1 MSARGGRPLRRQIE
15 AALSGEADPLGA
27 DGLGLPDEPDDGS
40 DPDEFAVPGD
50 AGAPAAPVRRGK
62 RGQER
67 HVDEQVREAYM
78 AARAEAEESGRLAA
92 AAAAAGAAAT
102 GTPDAAASGTA
113 GRGAMPNARRLPDLR
128 VLPPL
133 LHGSGAFA
141 ALRQRLGAADAPL
154 TGGGR
159 HASVGA
165 VPHGAKTFLAAAL
178 TTADGPAAG
187 ERLCWIARDAEIGDR
202 VAEELQAWLGDP
214 DAVAVLEPRT
224 SLAYERSELVRDE
237 TAARVAALAAW
248 TGGRARVLVASVQ
261 ALLQHTLDPAEVPTD
276 PARLRVGSRIGQEQ
290 LLRRLLGLGY
300 EPVLEVAGRGEFAR
314 RGGLVDVFPPAAPLP
329 IRIELFGDEIDSMR
343 VFDPTDQRSL
353 RAVEELVLLPAS
365 EFLVPPG
372 GAAEIRERLARLRG
386 GGHSTSVPPAAPT
399 ASTPAGRATS
409 KLSDRLAADLERF
422 EEGIRVGTGE
432 LGAHSGRVHD
442 LAASARALETGDAA
456 EVWAPILCPT
466 TGLDHVPPGTLL
478 VLDEPG
484 EIADSAEFLW
494 RQAKERRD
502 ELIASGDLPGAWP
515 EAYLPPREWKSRLLK
530 ARTLEIT
537 WESEAAVPTGG
548 GTPMGDLFGW
558 HEPALPPAR
567 TARLAGTIQA
577 WTAEGDRVVLASD
590 QAARLAELLTEQDLP
605 TAVVDRI
612 VAAPE
617 RGTRV
622 LVGRSLNGGFAGGPD
637 GLVLVTDRELFGA
650 VRVRRPKALRRV
662 VPRDVLERLTSGDL
676 VVHVDHGIARY
687 ERMLRRGIAG
697 EERDY
702 LELSFHG
709 TDKIFLPVEQ
719 INRISRYS
727 GGENPEL
734 SRLGGAEWLRTKQ
747 RVKRAVTDLAKE
759 LLEIYA
765 ARASAP
771 GFAYA
776 PDTPWQQE
784 MEASFPYEETL
795 DQLRATAEVKL
806 DMEAGRP
813 MDRLVV
819 GDVGYGKTEVALR
832 GAFKALQGGKQV
844 AVLVPTTVL
853 AAQHFATFS
862 QRFAAFPI
870 TVRLLSRYVPGPEQ
884 ARTVDGLAAGS
895 VDIVIGTHRL
905 LSKDVR
911 FNDLGMV
918 IVDEEQRFGVAAKE
932 RLKKLRREVDV
943 LTLSATPIPRTLNLA
958 LAGVRDLSLIE
969 TPPEDRLPIQTRVA
983 EASAGLV
990 RDAILRELDRGG
1002 QVFFV
1007 HNRVE
1012 TIEAQA
1018 EQLRQMLGGVRIAVG
1033 HGQMPEGRLEKVMIA
1048 FAAGETEVLVC
1059 TTIIESGLDIPNANT
1074 IIIDRA
1080 DTLGLAQLYQ
1090 LRGRVGRSSRRA
1102 YAYLLYR
1109 RREKLSDV
1117 ARKRLQ
1123 AIFNASELGAGFQI
1137 ALSDLEIR
1145 GAGNILGAEQH
1156 GHVAAVGFDLYTRLL
1171 AEAVEEQKAEF
1182 EGRAPV
1188 IERPGAVVDLPI
1200 DAHLPDDYVPDTAQ
1214 KLELYRRL
1222 GRVRAAGEL
1231 AAFRQELADRFGPP
1245 PQPVLRLL
1253 EVVELRMTA
1262 ESAGLASI
1270 SREEGELVIRF
1281 GTLSRAAAMRA
1292 LAPMG
1297 RDVVRFGT
1305 NQARIRLPR
1314 DPARAWAIAQ
1324 SAVARILPV
1333 AREQAEQR
1341 ERAAAAQGFGAPR

>member
-1 MSARGGRPLRRQIE
+1 MSVRGGRPLRRQIE

-27 DGLGLPDEPDDGS
+27 DGLGLPDRASPAGPD
-40 DPDEFAVPGD
+40 DEFAVAD
-50 AGAPAAPVRRGK
+50 DGASAPMRRGK
-62 RGQER
+62 RGHER
-67 HVDEQVREAYM
+67 HVDEEIRVAYQAAQ
-78 AARAEAEESGRLAA
+78 AARDVANR
-92 AAAAAGAAAT
+92 AAAAAGSGSGAT
-102 GTPDAAASGTA
+102 
-113 GRGAMPNARRLPDLR
+113 ARKLPDLR

-133 LHGSGAFA
+133 LHSSGAFA
-141 ALRQRLGAADAPL
+141 TLRERLGAENAPL
-154 TGGGR
+154 PGGGR
-159 HASVGA
+159 HASLA
-165 VPHGAKTFLAAAL
+165 SVPHGAKSFLAAAL
-178 TTADGPAAG
+178 AVGDSAGPAEIPAPGVPGAAAGRPVAPVVG
-187 ERLCWIARDAEIGDR
+187 ERLCWVARDAEIGDR

-214 DAVAVLEPRT
+214 DAVTVLEPRT
-224 SLAYERSELVRDE
+224 ALAYERSELVRDE

-248 TGGRARVLVASVQ
+248 RSGRARVLVASVQ
-261 ALLQHTLDPAEVPTD
+261 ALLQHTLDPQEVPSE
-276 PARLRVGSRIGQEQ
+276 PRRLKVGTRLHQDA
-290 LLRRLLGLGY
+290 LLRDLLALGY
-300 EPVLEVAGRGEFAR
+300 DPVLEVAGRGEFAR
-314 RGGLVDVFPPAAPLP
+314 RGGLVDVFPSASPLP
-329 IRIELFGDEIDSMR
+329 IRVELFGDEIDSMR
-343 VFDPTDQRSL
+343 AFDPTDQRSL
-353 RAVEELVLLPAS
+353 HAVDEVVLLPAS

-372 GAAEIRERLARLRG
+372 GMAEIRDR
-386 GGHSTSVPPAAPT
+386 VAALP
-399 ASTPAGRATS
+399 GRHA
-409 KLSDRLAADLERF
+409 KLPERLAADLARF
-422 EEGIRVGTGE
+422 EEGVHAGTGD
-432 LGAHSGRVHD
+432 LGARPGHD
-442 LAASARALETGDAA
+442 HERARQSPGGPLHVAAAARALETGDAA
-456 EVWAPILCPT
+456 EVWAAVLCPA
-466 TGLDHVPPGTLL
+466 TGLDHVPVGTLL

-484 EIADSAEFLW
+484 DIADSADFLW
-494 RQAKERRD
+494 RQAEERRA
-502 ELIASGDLPGAWP
+502 ELVAGGDLPDRWP
-515 EAYLPPREWKSRLLK
+515 EAYLGPRDWKARLLRG
-530 ARTLEIT
+530 RTLELT
-537 WESEAAVPTGG
+537 WESEAQTPTGG
-548 GTPMGDLFGW
+548 GTPLGDLFGW
-558 HEPALPPAR
+558 REPALPPAR
-567 TARLAGTIQA
+567 TARLAQTIEGWA
-577 WTAEGDRVVLASD
+577 IEGDRVVLASD
-590 QAARLAELLTEQDLP
+590 QAPRLADLLAEQGLP
-605 TAVVDRI
+605 TAVVDRLSD
-612 VAAPE
+612 APA
-617 RGTRV
+617 RGSRA
-622 LVGRSLNGGFAGGPD
+622 LIGRSLNGGFADGPD
-637 GLVLVTDRELFGA
+637 GLAFVTDRELFGS

-662 VPRDVLERLTSGDL
+662 VPRDVLERLTPGDL
-676 VVHVDHGIARY
+676 VVHIDHGIARY
-687 ERMLRRGIAG
+687 ERMLRRGTSG

-702 LELSFHG
+702 LELSFAG

-727 GGENPEL
+727 GGENPAL
-734 SRLGGAEWLRTKQ
+734 SKLGGAEWLRTKQ
-747 RVKRAVTDLAKE
+747 RVKRAVTDLARE

-765 ARASAP
+765 ARAAAP

-776 PDTPWQQE
+776 EDTPWQAE
-784 MEASFPYEETL
+784 LEASFPYEETL

-832 GAFKALQGGKQV
+832 GVFKAIQGGKQV
-844 AVLVPTTVL
+844 AVLVPTTIL
-853 AAQHFATFS
+853 AAQHHDTFS

-870 TVRLLSRYVPGPEQ
+870 TVRLLSRYVPDHEQ
-884 ARTVDGLAAGS
+884 EKTIEGLASGA
-895 VDIVIGTHRL
+895 VDLVIGTHRL

-911 FNDLGMV
+911 FRDLGMV

-983 EASAGLV
+983 EASTGLV

-1018 EQLRQMLGGVRIAVG
+1018 DQLRQLLPGIRIAVG
-1033 HGQMPEGRLEKVMIA
+1033 HGQMPEGRLEKVMLA
-1048 FAAGETEVLVC
+1048 FAGGATDVLVC

-1182 EGRAPV
+1182 EGRPAE
-1188 IERPGAVVDLPI
+1188 IERPGAVVDLPV
-1200 DAHLPDDYVPDTAQ
+1200 DAHLPDSYVPETSQ
-1214 KLELYRRL
+1214 KLDLYRRL
-1222 GRVRAAGEL
+1222 GRVHTEGEL
-1231 AAFRQELADRFGPP
+1231 AAFRQELLDRFGPL

-1253 EVVELRMTA
+1253 EVVELRMAA
-1262 ESAGLASI
+1262 ESAGIASI
-1270 SREEGELVIRF
+1270 SREEGELVVRL
-1281 GTLSRAAAMRA
+1281 GTLSRAAAIRA

-1297 RDVVRFGT
+1297 REAVRFGT

-1314 DPARAWAIAQ
+1314 DPARSWSVAQ
-1324 SAVARILPV
+1324 SVVSRLLP
-1333 AREQAEQR
+1333 AAAEQQAQR
-1341 ERAAAAQGFGAPR
+1341 ERAAAAQGRPE

>member
-1 MSARGGRPLRRQIE
+1 MSIRGGRPLRRQIE
-15 AALSGEADPLGA
+15 AALSGEADPLGE
-27 DGLGLPDEPDDGS
+27 DGLDLPHQARDDGGEA
-40 DPDEFAVPGD
+40 DEFSVVGEEPTD
-50 AGAPAAPVRRGK
+50 PVRRGK
-62 RGQER
+62 RGKER
-67 HVDEQVREAYM
+67 HLDAEVRVAY
-78 AARAEAEESGRLAA
+78 LAA
-92 AAAAAGAAAT
+92 QAAKAQAGHEAAAAG
-102 GTPDAAASGTA
+102 SGTA
-113 GRGAMPNARRLPDLR
+113 PNARRLPDLH

-141 ALRQRLGAADAPL
+141 ALRQRLGSEGAPL
-154 TGGGR
+154 PGSGR
-159 HASVGA
+159 HASLAA

-178 TTADGPAAG
+178 TTGDTASAGTTGTG
-187 ERLCWIARDAEIGDR
+187 ERLCWVARDAEIGDR
-202 VAEELQAWLGDP
+202 VAEELQSWLGDP
-214 DAVAVLEPRT
+214 DAVVVLEPRS

-237 TAARVAALAAW
+237 TAARVAALARW
-248 TGGRARVLVASVQ
+248 RSGRARVLVASVQ
-261 ALLQHTLDPAEVPTD
+261 ALLQHTLDPGEVPAE
-276 PARLRVGSRIGQEQ
+276 PRRLRVGARLHQDQ
-290 LLRRLLGLGY
+290 LLQELLALGY
-300 EPVLEVAGRGEFAR
+300 DPVLEVAGRGEFAR
-314 RGGLVDVFPPAAPLP
+314 RGGLIDVFPSAAPLP
-329 IRIELFGDEIDSMR
+329 IRIELFGDEIDAMR
-343 VFDPTDQRSL
+343 AFDPADQRSL
-353 RAVEELVLLPAS
+353 HSVDEVVLLPAS
-365 EFLVPPG
+365 EFLVPAG
-372 GAAEIRERLARLRG
+372 GLGEIRTRLAQISGRL
-386 GGHSTSVPPAAPT
+386 
-399 ASTPAGRATS
+399 AG
-409 KLSDRLAADLERF
+409 KLPDRLAEDLGHF
-422 EEGIRVGTGE
+422 EEGIRVGTGD
-432 LGAHSGRVHD
+432 LGAHSGHVHD
-442 LAASARALETGDAA
+442 IAASARALETGDAA
-456 EVWAPILCPT
+456 EVWAAVLCPA
-466 TGLDHVPPGTLL
+466 TGLDHVPAGTLL

-484 EIADSAEFLW
+484 ELADAADFLW
-494 RQAKERRD
+494 RQAQERRD
-502 ELIASGDLPGAWP
+502 ELVAAHALPEQWP
-515 EAYLPPREWKSRLLK
+515 EAYLAPREWKARLLRG
-530 ARTLEIT
+530 RTLELT
-537 WESEAAVPTGG
+537 WESEAGEPTGG

-558 HEPALPPAR
+558 REPALPPAR
-567 TARLAGTIQA
+567 TARLAQTIVG
-577 WTAEGDRVVLASD
+577 WTSEGDRVVLASD
-590 QAARLAELLTEQDLP
+590 QAPRLAELLTEQDLP
-605 TAVVDRI
+605 TAAVDRI
-612 VAAPE
+612 VEPPAP
-617 RGTRV
+617 GTRT

-637 GLVLVTDRELFGA
+637 GLVLVTDRELFGT

-662 VPRDVLERLTSGDL
+662 VPRDVLERLTAGDL

-687 ERMLRRGIAG
+687 ERMLRRGVAG

-727 GGENPEL
+727 GGENPPL
-734 SRLGGAEWLRTKQ
+734 SKLGGAEWLRTKQ
-747 RVKRAVTDLAKE
+747 RVKRAVTDLARE

-765 ARASAP
+765 ARAAAP
-771 GFAYA
+771 GFAYQ

-784 MEASFPYEETL
+784 LEASFPYEETL

-853 AAQHFATFS
+853 AAQHYATFG

-870 TVRLLSRYVPGPEQ
+870 TVRLLSRFVPAKEQ
-884 ARTVDGLAAGS
+884 EATVDGLAAGS
-895 VDIVIGTHRL
+895 VDLVIGTHRL

-911 FNDLGMV
+911 FRDLGMV

-1018 EQLRQMLGGVRIAVG
+1018 EQLRQLLPGVRIAVG
-1033 HGQMPEGRLEKVMIA
+1033 HGQMPEGQLERVMLA
-1048 FAAGETEVLVC
+1048 FAGGATEVLGC

-1074 IIIDRA
+1074 IVIDRA

-1109 RREKLSDV
+1109 RRERLSDV

-1182 EGRAPV
+1182 EGRAPEV
-1188 IERPGAVVDLPI
+1188 ERPGAVVDLPV
-1200 DAHLPDDYVPDTAQ
+1200 DAHLPDGYVPDTAQ

-1222 GRVRAAGEL
+1222 GRVRTAGEL
-1231 AAFRQELADRFGPP
+1231 AAFRQELGDRFGPP
-1245 PQPVLRLL
+1245 PQPVRKLL
-1253 EVVELRMTA
+1253 EVVELRMAA
-1262 ESAGLASI
+1262 ESAGIASI
-1270 SREEGELVIRF
+1270 SREEGELVVRL
-1281 GTLSRAAAMRA
+1281 GTLSRASAIRV

-1314 DPARAWAIAQ
+1314 DPARAWSVAQ
-1324 SAVARILPV
+1324 GVVARLLP
-1333 AREQAEQR
+1333 AAQEQR
-1341 ERAAAAQGFGAPR
+1341 ERVATTQTPE